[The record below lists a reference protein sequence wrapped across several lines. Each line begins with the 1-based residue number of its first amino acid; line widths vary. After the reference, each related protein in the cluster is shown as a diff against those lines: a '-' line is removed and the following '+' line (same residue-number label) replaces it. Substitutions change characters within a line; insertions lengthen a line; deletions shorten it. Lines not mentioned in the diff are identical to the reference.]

1 MKKEIINNIA
11 IVLLALLVAFEFI
24 LLTDELDD
32 QQQEINN
39 LRHKIKELEVN
50 YNLYQYNMNELQEYY
65 NGKL

>member
-1 MKKEIINNIA
+1 MNKIIKILS
-11 IVLLALLVAFEFI
+11 IVLLALLVAFEFV

-32 QQQEINN
+32 QQKEINN

-65 NGKL
+65 NGEL

>member
-24 LLTDELDD
+24 LLIDELDD

-39 LRHKIKELEVN
+39 LRNRIKELEVN
-50 YNLYQYNMNELQEYY
+50 YNLYQYNMNQLQEYY
-65 NGKL
+65 NGEL

>member
-1 MKKEIINNIA
+1 MNKIIKILS
-11 IVLLALLVAFEFI
+11 IVLLVLLVAFEFV

-32 QQQEINN
+32 QQKEINN

-65 NGKL
+65 NGEL